1 MSDELFETGLRIRKE
16 VLGEAYVERSLA
28 NADDFSRDFQRL
40 VTEYCWGAGWG
51 RSALTKRDRSLLN
64 LVMIG
69 SLNRMHEFRLHLR
82 GAITNGV
89 TKAEIQ
95 DALIQLAIYA
105 GIPAGVEGFRIAR
118 EVFAECEAEGVE
130 VR

>member
-51 RSALTKRDRSLLN
+51 RSALSKRDRSLLN

-130 VR
+130 VP

>member
-16 VLGEAYVERSLA
+16 VLGEEYVERSLA
-28 NADDFSRDFQRL
+28 NADDFSKDFQRL

-51 RSALTKRDRSLLN
+51 RSALSKRDRSLLN

-130 VR
+130 VK

>member
-130 VR
+130 VP

>member
-16 VLGEAYVERSLA
+16 VLGEEYVERSLA
-28 NADDFSRDFQRL
+28 NADEFSKDFQRL

-51 RSALTKRDRSLLN
+51 RSALSKRDRSLLN

-130 VR
+130 VK